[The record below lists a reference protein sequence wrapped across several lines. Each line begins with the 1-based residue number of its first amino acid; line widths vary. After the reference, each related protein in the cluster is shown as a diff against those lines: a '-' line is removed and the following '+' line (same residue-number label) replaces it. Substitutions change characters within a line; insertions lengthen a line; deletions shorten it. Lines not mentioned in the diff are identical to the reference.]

1 MRKELRELNEIFT
14 PIKERQIVDDSDVVR
29 YQKIRV
35 AKEYFNE
42 LIRKYLKEKH
52 ISIKEITKKDI
63 NYLGKKYNEKDREIL
78 IQQVMY
84 HLETTF
90 GKPLKWIRENDK
102 CALFREIDSDG
113 WINSRTK
120 KASNESWE
128 EWSIWTTQ
136 ENGWWDL
143 WGDEEANSDAGWELF
158 SS

>member
-14 PIKERQIVDDSDVVR
+14 PIRERKIVDDDDVVR
-29 YQKIRV
+29 YQKIKV
-35 AKEYFNE
+35 AKEYFND
-42 LIRKYLKEKH
+42 LIRKYLREKH

-90 GKPLKWIRENDK
+90 GKPLKWIRENDQ
-102 CALFREIDSDG
+102 CALFREIDEDG
-113 WINSRTK
+113 WINTRAK
-120 KASNESWE
+120 KASNKSWK
-128 EWSIWTTQ
+128 EWSVWTT
-136 ENGWWDL
+136 EEVSWWDL
-143 WGDEEANSDAGWELF
+143 WWDEESDSSTSWELF

>member
-1 MRKELRELNEIFT
+1 MWKELRELNEIFT
-14 PIKERQIVDDSDVVR
+14 PIKERPIVDDSDVVR

-35 AKEYFNE
+35 AKEHFNE
-42 LIRKYLKEKH
+42 LIRRYLKEKH

-102 CALFREIDSDG
+102 CALFREIDADG

-120 KASNESWE
+120 KASNKSWE
-128 EWSIWTTQ
+128 EWSLWPTQ
-136 ENGWWDL
+136 EDGWWDL
-143 WGDEEANSDAGWELF
+143 RRDEEANSDAGWELF

>member
-1 MRKELRELNEIFT
+1 MWKELRELNEIFT

-35 AKEYFNE
+35 AKEHFNE
-42 LIRKYLKEKH
+42 LIRRYLKEKH

-102 CALFREIDSDG
+102 CALFREIDADG

-120 KASNESWE
+120 EASNKSWE
-128 EWSIWTTQ
+128 EWSLWPTQ
-136 ENGWWDL
+136 EDGWWDL
-143 WGDEEANSDAGWELF
+143 WRDEEADSDASWELF